1 MGVSLMFPILALV
14 VLAALVFAGFLIVAN
29 MRGGGPKVERQP
41 PASPSDEVVA
51 LAQKGQKIAAIKLYR
66 KESGARLAEAKQ
78 AIESID

>member
-1 MGVSLMFPILALV
+1 MGVSLLPILALV
-14 VLAALVFAGFLIVAN
+14 VLATLVVAGFLIVIN
-29 MRGGGPKVERQP
+29 LKGGRTRVERQP
-41 PASPSDEVVA
+41 PAPPSDEVVA

>member
-1 MGVSLMFPILALV
+1 MGVSLFPILALV
-14 VLAALVFAGFLIVAN
+14 VLMALVAAGFLIVVN
-29 MRGGGPKVERQP
+29 LKGGRTQVERQP
-41 PASPSDEVVA
+41 PAPPSDEVVA